1 MRLYAEVQFL
11 LCGMRYRIATEI
23 YLGIARYYCFQCVA
37 QCVTLVDEHK
47 CARAVTVFLIT
58 SQLTCMNNVRRYLI
72 YSLQVFLFMFALLTS
87 ANAPILNV
95 KLKKNKYR
103 HNV

>member
-1 MRLYAEVQFL
+1 MRLYAEMQFL
-11 LCGMRYRIATEI
+11 LCGMGYRIAAEI

-37 QCVTLVDEHK
+37 QCVALVDEHK

-58 SQLTCMNNVRRYLI
+58 SQLKCMNNVRRYLI
-72 YSLQVFLFMFALLTS
+72 YSLQMFLLMFALLTS

-95 KLKKNKYR
+95 NLKKKTNRY
-103 HNV
+103 NV